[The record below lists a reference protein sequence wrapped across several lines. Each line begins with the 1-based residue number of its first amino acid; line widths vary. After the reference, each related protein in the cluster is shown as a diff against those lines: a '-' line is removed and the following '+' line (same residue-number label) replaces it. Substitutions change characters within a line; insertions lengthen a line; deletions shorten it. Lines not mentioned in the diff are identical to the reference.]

1 MAEADLVRP
10 ATSYS
15 GASGIQRRFL
25 LSSPGRPRTASGL
38 GDPKFEKTP
47 STALSVKVTIKF
59 QPSLDLTYER
69 QYQASHG
76 FQPTDQ
82 LCHTLIRRLTH
93 CSTELLTRR
102 DSTAL
107 ERSIPQIGDG
117 KPLRFELIYQVYRG
131 GPEPWATKS
140 FKSYQKFP
148 LDKST
153 AMEVARSTDRI
164 IGSFLKLHDRSFRW
178 MHGKIR
184 ERSGSELEIL
194 KPLSNPVSLLHI
206 PQSRFIDTTQDW
218 EFVPGYEITLHF
230 RSRCKFRRQREWERT
245 ITLKSTQSSPL
256 TLSHGE
262 DMAWV
267 LSTAMQRSLD
277 SRKMAFDRQHRSCNR
292 FDYLEE
298 CHHSEQNAVHVNF
311 QIRNQLGLDHRHLR
325 RELDSNLLLFQDP
338 NGLDCEQFVNQL
350 EHAFTAVRDDTDK
363 ELNEMDDLRLTVY
376 ELSGRGWKAEKPF
389 AVCLDSTACYSRRTV
404 KAVLDRVQTGVA
416 DILGGHDMSITL
428 MVHKR
433 GHLVLDKTLVARSP
447 YYATGQRQGEDP
459 ETIKEMFLTRLK
471 DRIRSDISM
480 VVKDTCSLSDAEPQN
495 IRVVERPVS
504 AANDPAEMEALPSS
518 SPLPIPTPHGPVPD
532 SFDESSNEPSELLAR
547 DETLQSD
554 GGVETMADGVI
565 GTVGHSQ
572 QPETPAKATSK
583 SLSFSSA
590 EDATSTYQSSSS
602 TPSLVDSDIGTPRES
617 LLITPTFL
625 RTLSGRPQPFDANP
639 NIADSETSDSELI
652 EDSAVGPSTPT
663 MARFNGPRQFNLF
676 GKGPRSISRQSLTSI
691 DSDADKRSLA
701 DSQRTTEPEDVQVSD
716 SKLGLTLVEPRSAPV
731 ADSLEPQQETATQE
745 PVFEGW
751 LEYCCVP
758 IEEEEVAAPEAP
770 VEEVTTAA
778 EEPTTDLVIV
788 VTPVE
793 ESTSEPAIVFT
804 PDEESTTEPV
814 IAIIPDEESTT
825 EPAIVI
831 STEEE
836 PTPPALPSLPLEGYL
851 EYAVEPIIEEDED
864 DSDGEYHDADSIAPA
879 AFMSSPSSF
888 ATAAETSLNSPISLD
903 FAMSSNFKADNTT
916 SAPDF
921 LEVTKTD
928 PVVEDAE
935 QKPAPTSQVDACT
948 SSHDTTEP
956 TPIPLIPETIEPSPV
971 PEAEKPPPVPTEPRE
986 PRLDP
991 AAEIHRDPSFLVL
1004 NQAPSVSSEAP
1015 RTPTSDSASF
1025 SDKDDEPHEPSTPPL
1040 MTETED
1046 SDYSEPSEPTLPFPE
1061 FAVDDTPGPDDAKS
1075 KSLSHWTLPRASF
1088 TADDFID
1095 NYLGHHRKMSIPRA
1109 LYPRPNSLYTLK
1121 NSSTMSMGHGR
1132 KVSLPTA
1139 GIFGIHESSR
1149 LDLGIRGALFG
1160 LASLKKQGGL
1170 ERKRSQVLLKLENDK
1185 GMVIVPGSHS
1195 NPSSRRNSEARGI
1208 GGAGVLG
1215 LGNAYAF

>member
-25 LSSPGRPRTASGL
+25 LSSPGRPRTATGL

-76 FQPTDQ
+76 FQPTEQ
-82 LCHTLIRRLTH
+82 LCHALIRRLTH

-117 KPLRFELIYQVYRG
+117 KPLRFELIYQIYRG

-230 RSRCKFRRQREWERT
+230 RSRCKSRRQREWERT

-298 CHHSEQNAVHVNF
+298 CHHSEQNAVHVSF

-471 DRIRSDISM
+471 DRIRSNISM

-532 SFDESSNEPSELLAR
+532 SFDESSNEPSEPLAQ

-590 EDATSTYQSSSS
+590 EDAISTYQSSSS

-652 EDSAVGPSTPT
+652 EDSVVGPSTPT

-701 DSQRTTEPEDVQVSD
+701 DSQRTPEPEDMQVPEL
-716 SKLGLTLVEPRSAPV
+716 KPEPSLAELRSAPV
-731 ADSLEPQQETATQE
+731 ADSLETQQETAAQE
-745 PVFEGW
+745 PAFEGW
-751 LEYCCVP
+751 LEYCCVLV
-758 IEEEEVAAPEAP
+758 EEEEVVAPEAS
-770 VEEVTTAA
+770 VKEAATAA
-778 EEPTTDLVIV
+778 EEPTTDVVIV
-788 VTPVE
+788 VTPDE
-793 ESTSEPAIVFT
+793 ASTADLVIVVT
-804 PDEESTTEPV
+804 PDEESTTER
-814 IAIIPDEESTT
+814 AIVTTPDEEPAT

-831 STEEE
+831 VPEEE
-836 PTPPALPSLPLEGYL
+836 PTPPGLPSLPLEGYL
-851 EYAVEPIIEEDED
+851 EYAIETIVEEDDE

-879 AFMSSPSSF
+879 AFISSPSSF

-903 FAMSSNFKADNTT
+903 FAMSSNFNADYTT

-928 PVVEDAE
+928 LVVEDAE
-935 QKPAPTSQVDACT
+935 PKPVPTSQVDACT
-948 SSHDTTEP
+948 SSHDTIEP
-956 TPIPLIPETIEPSPV
+956 TPIPLVPKTIESSPV
-971 PEAEKPPPVPTEPRE
+971 PEAEKPSPVPTEPRE

-1004 NQAPSVSSEAP
+1004 NKAPSVSSDAP

-1025 SDKDDEPHEPSTPPL
+1025 SDKEDEPHEPSTPPL

-1046 SDYSEPSEPTLPFPE
+1046 SDYSEPSEPTVPFPE
-1061 FAVDDTPGPDDAKS
+1061 FAVDDTPGHDESKS

-1095 NYLGHHRKMSIPRA
+1095 NYLGQHRKMSIPRA
-1109 LYPRPNSLYTLK
+1109 LYPRPNSLYSLK
-1121 NSSTMSMGHGR
+1121 NSSTMSLGHGR

-1139 GIFGIHESSR
+1139 GIFGMHEPNR
-1149 LDLGIRGALFG
+1149 LDLGLRGALFG

-1170 ERKRSQVLLKLENDK
+1170 GRKKSQVLLKLENDK